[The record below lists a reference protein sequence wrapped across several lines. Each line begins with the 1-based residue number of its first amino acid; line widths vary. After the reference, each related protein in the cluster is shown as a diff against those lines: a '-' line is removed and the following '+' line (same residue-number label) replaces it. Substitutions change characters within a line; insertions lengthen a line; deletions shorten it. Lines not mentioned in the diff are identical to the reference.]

1 MPIPQLAE
9 LASRFIPVTIANL
22 AREYPNGLALRL
34 RSDADLGTP
43 RELHPAFF
51 GCYDWHSAVHG
62 YWQLAR
68 ALRVL
73 PGHALEAAIR
83 AALDRALNPQAIAGE
98 MAYLAAFP
106 TFEVPYG
113 MAWALKLAQDLRSLP
128 GDRVA
133 GWRAALAPLEAHA
146 AAALDRYAARLPLPV
161 RTGMHNQTA
170 FALGLALD
178 WCDAVGEAGL
188 RQRLASKCSRFYA
201 ADRDAP
207 LTWEPSA
214 ADFVSPALA
223 EADLMRRI
231 LAPVEFASWLD
242 AFLGPDAAG
251 SLARRLAPAR
261 VADYADGQLAH
272 FCGLNL
278 SRSWM
283 LRGIAQALSESNPL
297 RGACEA
303 LAEAHLQAGW
313 EDALHADYMV
323 SHWAPSFLLLAMTA
337 TSPEA
342 MGPASPG
349 PSLPE

>member
-43 RELHPAFF
+43 RELHPAFY

-62 YWQLAR
+62 CWQLAR
-68 ALRVL
+68 VLTAL
-73 PGHALEAAIR
+73 PGHPLEAALR
-83 AALDRALNPQAIAGE
+83 ATLEQALNPQAIAGE
-98 MAYLAAFP
+98 MAYLGAFP

-113 MAWALKLAQDLRSLP
+113 MTWVLKLAQELRGLP
-128 GDRVA
+128 GDRAA

-178 WCDAVGEAGL
+178 WCAASGELDLGD
-188 RQRLASKCSRFYA
+188 RLKAHGRRFFGG
-201 ADRDAP
+201 DRDAP
-207 LTWEPSA
+207 LAWEPSA

-251 SLARRLAPAR
+251 SLARRLPPAR

-283 LRGIAQALSESNPL
+283 LRGVARALSESNPL
-297 RGACEA
+297 RAACQT
-303 LAEAHLQAGW
+303 LADAHLEAGW
-313 EDALHADYMV
+313 EDALHEDYMV

-342 MGPASPG
+342 IGPAKPG